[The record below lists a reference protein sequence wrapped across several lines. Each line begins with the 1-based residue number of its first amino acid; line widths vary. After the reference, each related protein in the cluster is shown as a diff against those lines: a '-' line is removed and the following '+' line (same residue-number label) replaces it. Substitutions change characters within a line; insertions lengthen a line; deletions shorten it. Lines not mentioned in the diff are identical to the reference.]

1 LDAASRE
8 RHANRVAT
16 SLARDADT
24 VRAEQST
31 VEAQVQAGRAQLE
44 RAIAAVEQ
52 EQRENEAR
60 RRIVLAAPREGTIG
74 ALNVHA
80 GQWALPGQTL
90 ATLLPHDG
98 GRSSPLQAHLYAAS
112 RTAGFMKAGQ
122 RVRLRFDAYPYQRFG
137 MGEGLI
143 VSLSHTPTAPQEL
156 PPGIPGSAES
166 LYRITV
172 QLSRQ
177 SIEAYGDR
185 QSHFSIDEVVLT

>member
-90 ATLLPHDG
+90 ATCCLTTVDARLPF
-98 GRSSPLQAHLYAAS
+98 RLTCMRRAERPAS
-112 RTAGFMKAGQ
+112 
-122 RVRLRFDAYPYQRFG
+122 
-137 MGEGLI
+137 
-143 VSLSHTPTAPQEL
+143 
-156 PPGIPGSAES
+156 
-166 LYRITV
+166 
-172 QLSRQ
+172 
-177 SIEAYGDR
+177 
-185 QSHFSIDEVVLT
+185 